1 MKPLCCNILTHK
13 YSMADTQRLAWAIT
27 GSGHYL
33 RESLAILQSLNDVDV
48 YLSKA
53 AAEIIKQYGF
63 QESLEA
69 TGHKIYTDKTA
80 SSVPVEFFYQGLYHT
95 LVISPVT
102 SNTIAKMA
110 YGFSDSLVTNLYAQ
124 AGKTRVHSI
133 VFACDTAPELESEA
147 PREHMVKVYPRQI
160 DLDNVEK
167 LKTFNDTEVV
177 ADMQALQQAVMHRMS
192 QHHASQSSHIA
203 DLNAIEVVSD

>member
-1 MKPLCCNILTHK
+1 LDKVNQ
-13 YSMADTQRLAWAIT
+13 QRLAWAIT

-33 RESLAILQSLNDVDV
+33 RESLEILTSLDSVDIF
-48 YLSKA
+48 LSKA
-53 AAEIIKQYGF
+53 ASEIIKQYGF
-63 QESLEA
+63 QDMLES
-69 TGHKIYTDKTA
+69 TGHRVYQDKTA
-80 SSVPVEFFYQGLYHT
+80 SSVPVELFYEGKYHT

-124 AGKTRVHSI
+124 AGKTRVNSI

-147 PREHMVKVYPRQI
+147 PRDNLVKVYPRQI

-167 LKTFNDTEVV
+167 LRRFESTRVV
-177 ADMQALQQAVMHRMS
+177 ADMAELKQAIMQQLADVHNIGTTDIFLE
-192 QHHASQSSHIA
+192 QS
-203 DLNAIEVVSD
+203 

>member
-1 MKPLCCNILTHK
+1 MDNRQL
-13 YSMADTQRLAWAIT
+13 QRLAWAIT

-33 RESLAILQSLNDVDV
+33 RESLEILQSLDAVDIF
-48 YLSKA
+48 LSKA

-63 QESLEA
+63 QEMLET
-69 TGHKIYTDKTA
+69 TGHRVYQDKTA
-80 SSVPVEFFYQGLYHT
+80 SSVPVELFYEGKYHT
-95 LVISPVT
+95 LVISPTT

-147 PREHMVKVYPRQI
+147 PRDNMVKVYPRQI
-160 DLDNVEK
+160 DLENVTK
-167 LKTFNDTEVV
+167 LGQFESTRVV
-177 ADMQALQQAVMHRMS
+177 VDMAELKQAIMQQLADVHQIGTTDITLEHS
-192 QHHASQSSHIA
+192 
-203 DLNAIEVVSD
+203 